1 MLRNY
6 LRVALRN
13 LLGKKGY
20 SFLNILGMAI
30 GIACCILTALYVLH
44 ELSYDEF
51 FPDKDR
57 MYRFVQTSLSPTKE
71 EPYASVP
78 FRVAPSLESE
88 YPDMV
93 ESTVRFYNLQ
103 EESHTLRYAEEDVS
117 FAEEHFYFA
126 DSTALE
132 FFDITMEAGD
142 ARTAL
147 RDPQSVVLTREAARR
162 YFGEED
168 PMGKTLSYKGVLDF
182 TVTGVMES
190 LPENSHLRLELLAS
204 FTTLPALFGGQS
216 YDESWY
222 ANPVWT
228 YVKLA
233 EGVRAGA
240 LESQLPDFADTYYHP
255 NRPEEER
262 VELGL
267 QPVTDIHLHSD
278 RGEEMGPTGSWN
290 YVLLFSGIALMV
302 LVIACINF
310 VNLATARS
318 MERGREVG
326 MRKVLGADRRTLF
339 AQFIGETMMLT
350 FLAVVLAAIM
360 VKAALPFFNDF
371 VDKALVFR
379 PLSDPVMLLGL
390 LGVTLLVG
398 LLSGLYP
405 ALYLSGFEPA
415 RILRGRMGGA
425 ASATAFRKGLVVFQ
439 FCLSVILII
448 GTVLIYR
455 QLNHMQSRDMGYET
469 EQVVVMP
476 MSQTLIAWY
485 YPKFRDL
492 ALQSPAVTS
501 VAGSEYIL
509 GADEEM
515 FYMFTPA
522 TADAAGTNGGGS
534 GSSGGSNPAL
544 FVTFDF
550 LDTYNIPVIAGR
562 SFSREFGTDAEQA
575 VMVNRQMLQLM
586 EADTPQEAVGAQ
598 FHLDS
603 SVRER
608 QTYTVIGVTEN
619 FNHTTLRKEVGPLV
633 IRVVGEGEPIVRHIQ
648 YVAAKLAPGRTQEGI
663 EALRSAWEEVN
674 YIDPFRYSFHNE
686 ELSRTYASERQMA
699 SLSGGLT
706 LLALVV
712 ACLGLFGLASYTTSL
727 RTREIGLRKTLGASI
742 SQILGLLSKDYLKLV
757 LLANIIAWPVTWF
770 AARDW
775 LAQFPYRIDLGWNAA
790 LIFLGAGLFSLLLC
804 LLTVGWQ
811 SLQAALMN
819 PVESIRQ
826 E

>member
-13 LLGKKGY
+13 LLGNKGY
-20 SFLNILGMAI
+20 TFLNILGMAI

-44 ELSYDEF
+44 ELSYDDF
-51 FPDKDR
+51 LPDR
-57 MYRFVQTSLSPTKE
+57 QRTYRFVQTSLSPTKS

-78 FRVAPSLESE
+78 FRVAPSLEQE
-88 YPDMV
+88 YPEMV
-93 ESTVRFYNLQ
+93 ESTTRFYNMQ
-103 EESHTLRYAEEDVS
+103 EDSHTLRYAEEDIS
-117 FAEEHFYFA
+117 FVEEYFYFA

-132 FFDITMEAGD
+132 FFDIGMAAGD

-182 TVTGVMES
+182 TVTGVMET

-204 FTTLPALFGGQS
+204 FTTLPALFGGQP

-233 EGVRAGA
+233 EGVQREA
-240 LESQLPDFADTYYHP
+240 LESQLPNFADTYYHP
-255 NRPEEER
+255 NRPEGER
-262 VELGL
+262 VELAL

-326 MRKVLGADRRTLF
+326 MRKVLGADRRTLLG
-339 AQFIGETMMLT
+339 QFVGESLLLT
-350 FLAVVLAAIM
+350 FLAVVLASVM
-360 VKAALPFFNDF
+360 VKAALPFFVDF
-371 VDKALVFR
+371 VDKPLVFR
-379 PLSDPVMLLGL
+379 PLADPAMLLGL
-390 LGVTLLVG
+390 LGITLLVG
-398 LLSGLYP
+398 ILSGLYP

-415 RILRGRMGGA
+415 RILRGRGGGA
-425 ASATAFRKGLVVFQ
+425 ESATLFRKGLVVFQ
-439 FCLSVILII
+439 FSVSVILII
-448 GTVLIYR
+448 GTVVIYQ
-455 QLNHMQSRDMGYET
+455 QLGHMQSRDMGYDT
-469 EQVVVMP
+469 ERVVVMP

-492 ALQSPAVTS
+492 ALQSPAVTG
-501 VAGSEYIL
+501 VAGSEYVL

-515 FYMFTPA
+515 FYMFTPSA
-522 TADAAGTNGGGS
+522 ADAAASGS
-534 GSSGGSNPAL
+534 GAAGGSNPAL

-550 LDTYNIPVIAGR
+550 LDTYDISVIAGR
-562 SFSREFGTDAEQA
+562 GFSRDFSTDADQA

-586 EADTPQEAVGAQ
+586 DADTPQEAVGAQ

-603 SVRER
+603 SVQER
-608 QTYTVIGVTEN
+608 QTFTVIGVTEN

-648 YVAAKLAPGRTQEGI
+648 YVAARLAPGRTQEGI

-674 YIDPFRYSFHNE
+674 HIDPFRYTFHE
-686 ELSRTYASERQMA
+686 QELSQTYASERQMA
-699 SLSGGLT
+699 RLSGGLT
-706 LLALVV
+706 LLAIVV

-742 SQILGLLSKDYLKLV
+742 SQILALLSKDYLKLV
-757 LLANIIAWPVTWF
+757 LVANLIAWPVIWF

-790 LIFLGAGLFSLLLC
+790 AIFLGAGLFSLLLC
-804 LLTVGWQ
+804 LLTVGWK